1 MVEGDTPPVNA
12 TALSIRKRYNHGKA
26 SNDVAEAG
34 LLVHCFDGTEGADAP
49 WKPCT
54 TGTCNQ
60 FQWWWSASFIN
71 LVQLANPNPNPKP
84 NPNPDPTPTPNPST
98 SLNPNPNP
106 NPDPNPN
113 PNPNPDRDQVQPD
126 LIGTAGIILAPEYT
140 KVECSWDTG

>member
-71 LVQLANPNPNPKP
+71 LVQLANPN
-84 NPNPDPTPTPNPST
+84 
-98 SLNPNPNP
+98 LN
-106 NPDPNPN
+106 
-113 PNPNPDRDQVQPD
+113 RH
-126 LIGTAGIILAPEYT
+126 
-140 KVECSWDTG
+140 

>member
-84 NPNPDPTPTPNPST
+84 NPNPDPTPTPNP
-98 SLNPNPNP
+98 NPRQHG
-106 NPDPNPN
+106 
-113 PNPNPDRDQVQPD
+113 RDALGARERAPWLGRVLPHRCRR
-126 LIGTAGIILAPEYT
+126 IG
-140 KVECSWDTG
+140 

>member
-71 LVQLANPNPNPKP
+71 LVQLANPDPNPKP
-84 NPNPDPTPTPNPST
+84 NPNPNCHMST
-98 SLNPNPNP
+98 FCTGGPPYAVPYLPLV
-106 NPDPNPN
+106 
-113 PNPNPDRDQVQPD
+113 RVG
-126 LIGTAGIILAPEYT
+126 LCRLRLGIGVPG
-140 KVECSWDTG
+140 